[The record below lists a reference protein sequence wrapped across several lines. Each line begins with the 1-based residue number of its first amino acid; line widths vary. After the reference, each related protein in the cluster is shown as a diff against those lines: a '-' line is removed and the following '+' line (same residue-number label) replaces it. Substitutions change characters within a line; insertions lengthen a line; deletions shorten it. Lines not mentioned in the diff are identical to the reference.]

1 MTRRGHDPEIAP
13 DEIFLDASNLPD
25 FDPGRLEGRLE
36 RPLSKR
42 SAIGVTLAALA
53 MFLLFAGQAWSLQV
67 TNGEA
72 YALQS
77 ERNRLRP
84 EILFAERGAVLDRNG
99 TVLIANEEGDDG
111 VLRRVYAEGGVSQV
125 LGYVSYPKKD
135 SSGNYYDTDII
146 GLAGAEASFD
156 GIVSGENGLLLIEE
170 DALGNIRS
178 KGTVVPPEN
187 GTTLEL
193 AIDVRAER
201 AFSRAIAELAEQV
214 PFGGGAGVLMDVET
228 GEVHALVSYP
238 LYDSNVLSSGN
249 PAATIASYLEDPREP
264 YLNRAVAGLYA
275 PGSIVK
281 TIVAAGALT
290 DNIITPDSVIVSTGS
305 ISVPNPYDPEHPT
318 VFPDWKPLGP
328 LDLRGALAM
337 SSDVYFYTV
346 GGGFGT
352 QKGLG
357 IDRLAY
363 WYRTFGLGE
372 ETGIELPSE
381 ATGFIP
387 TPAWKEET
395 YDEIWRIGNTYHT
408 AIGQYAMQITPIA
421 AARAVAAVA
430 NGGKLVRPTLR
441 KDAPL
446 SGESIPVDSDAL
458 RVVREGMRQGVTNGT
473 VTGLSL
479 PFVSIAAKTG
489 TAQVGARNEYVNSWV
504 TGFFPYEHP
513 RYAFVIVMDR
523 GPAGNLIGGVYA
535 ARQALEELSITAP
548 EYFE

>member
-1 MTRRGHDPEIAP
+1 MC
-13 DEIFLDASNLPD
+13 
-25 FDPGRLEGRLE
+25 GR
-36 RPLSKR
+36 
-42 SAIGVTLAALA
+42 
-53 MFLLFAGQAWSLQV
+53 
-67 TNGEA
+67 
-72 YALQS
+72 
-77 ERNRLRP
+77 
-84 EILFAERGAVLDRNG
+84 
-99 TVLIANEEGDDG
+99 
-111 VLRRVYAEGGVSQV
+111 
-125 LGYVSYPKKD
+125 
-135 SSGNYYDTDII
+135 
-146 GLAGAEASFD
+146 
-156 GIVSGENGLLLIEE
+156 
-170 DALGNIRS
+170 
-178 KGTVVPPEN
+178 
-187 GTTLEL
+187 
-193 AIDVRAER
+193 
-201 AFSRAIAELAEQV
+201 
-214 PFGGGAGVLMDVET
+214 
-228 GEVHALVSYP
+228 
-238 LYDSNVLSSGN
+238 GN